1 MGSEMCIRDRHAG
14 YVDGKAGRMQVE
26 LLPFDRPHECGAR
39 ITEVE

>member
-1 MGSEMCIRDRHAG
+1 MCALHAG